1 MKSQQENA
9 GQKNGTLAMIAVI
22 FDVVALVAMLL
33 LGMGVLPLS
42 SGVSIALQ
50 IVFLLVGIV
59 GAVLAFLVLRGMA
72 TTNEQLLDEMS
83 QQSETVKT
91 DDGNSKEIKAKI
103 KETGKAMESL
113 VKKVSESV
121 DNIEQ
126 ISASMT
132 QTAEAIQTQTEMNS
146 NITASLDEIAHQTRK
161 MEKNSDDVSANIKDG
176 NKIIQELKQK
186 SEEASEINAQTA
198 EMTAKLQSTAD
209 TVKEIVDTILGISS
223 QTNLLALNASIE
235 AARAGEAGKG
245 FAVVADEIRQLSE
258 NTKESAEEIASTID
272 DLVQKVNL
280 ASSNMEK
287 SVTQANAQSE
297 MITQTGEK
305 FETILEEV
313 NELSERV
320 TKIASSL
327 SECVDANNNV
337 MDAISNISA
346 TSEEVAASSETSI
359 NLVKDC
365 ETGMIETKELV
376 DAIVKLAEQQ

>member
-1 MKSQQENA
+1 METQQENA
-9 GQKNGTLAMIAVI
+9 GQKNGTLAIIAVV
-22 FDVVALVAMLL
+22 FDVVALVVMLL
-33 LGMGVLPLS
+33 LGMGLLPLTA
-42 SGVSIALQ
+42 GVSIALQ

-59 GAVLAFLVLRGMA
+59 GAVLAILVLRGMA
-72 TTNEQLLDEMS
+72 ATNEQLLDEVS
-83 QQSETVKT
+83 QQSEMEKS
-91 DDGNSKEIKAKI
+91 DDGNSNEIKTKI

-327 SECVDANNNV
+327 SECVDANNHV

-376 DAIVKLAEQQ
+376 DAIVKLASQE